1 MEFKNKLKDLI
12 TLFDIWLS
20 VPEDTV
26 QCEHWIETAEE
37 LAHSFEFTEIEQ
49 QYVDR
54 IIEMYEAQ
62 FKHRL
67 TQRALNMSAITTSPG
82 STSVTDIPSQEFLD
96 ALLNRKQIEQRT
108 PEWYAQMTKII
119 SASELGSLFAS
130 PRTRAKLVMAKTV
143 EYTPRFQPLAVPSDY
158 MSAFD
163 WGIRFEPVVKQ
174 IYEAKYG
181 AKIKDLG
188 RMIHPEDE
196 RCSASPDGLIY
207 ECEAVPAYKGRL
219 IEIKC
224 PVSREIDG
232 KIPKDY
238 YAQMQMQLQVTGCKQ
253 CEYVEASF
261 ASKYNNTP
269 IKEGPAQF
277 SGTIALVRY
286 NEMKGDQEF
295 YYIYSPINIP
305 DWEPEIKEGEEI
317 VELIPWRL
325 FQLSI
330 QTVLKNEDWWNAL
343 KPLINRFWDD
353 VAAAKRG
360 EFEVPES
367 TRPQKRAKKDDDCM
381 IIFTKLDEDGN
392 VI

>member
-1 MEFKNKLKDLI
+1 MEFKQKLKDLI

-20 VPEDTV
+20 VPEDVV
-26 QCEHWIETAEE
+26 QCEHWIASAED

-54 IIEMYEAQ
+54 IIEMYEEQ

-67 TQRALNMSAITTSPG
+67 SQKATNADISDIQAIN
-82 STSVTDIPSQEFLD
+82 VPSQEFLD
-96 ALLNRKQIEQRT
+96 ALISRKQVEQRT

-130 PRTRAKLVMAKTV
+130 PRTRAKLVMSKTV

-174 IYEAKYG
+174 IYEAKYN
-181 AKIKDLG
+181 AQIKDLG
-188 RMIHPEDE
+188 RMIHPEDS

-207 ECEAVPAYKGRL
+207 KCESGQRKGRL

-224 PVSREIDG
+224 PVSRVIDG
-232 KIPKDY
+232 TVPKDY
-238 YAQMQMQLQVTGCKQ
+238 YAQMQMQLHVTGCNK

-261 ASKYNNTP
+261 ASKYNNNP
-269 IKEGPAQF
+269 IKEGPSQF
-277 SGTIALVRY
+277 SGIIALVRY
-286 NEMKGDQEF
+286 KEIRGDQEF
-295 YYIYSPINIP
+295 YYVYGPINDL
-305 DWEPEIKEGEEI
+305 DWQPEIEEEEEI

-325 FQLSI
+325 FQWNE
-330 QTVLKNEDWWNAL
+330 QTVVRSEEWWTAL
-343 KPLINRFWDD
+343 KPLVDRFWED

-367 TRPQKRAKKDDDCM
+367 TRPQKRARKDDDCM
-381 IIFTKLDEDGN
+381 IVFKKLDEDGN
-392 VI
+392 EI

>member
-12 TLFDIWLS
+12 TLFDIWLP
-20 VPEDTV
+20 VPEDAS
-26 QCEHWIETAEE
+26 QCEHWVEIAEE

-49 QYVDR
+49 QYIDR
-54 IIEMYEAQ
+54 IIEMYDEQ
-62 FKHRL
+62 FKYRL
-67 TQRALNMSAITTSPG
+67 SQKSLNS
-82 STSVTDIPSQEFLD
+82 SVIPTIDTDIPTQEFLD
-96 ALLNRKQIEQRT
+96 TLISRKQVEQRT

-130 PRTRAKLVMAKTV
+130 PRTRAKLVMSKTV

-163 WGIRFEPVVKQ
+163 WGIRFEPVVKL

-188 RMIHPEDE
+188 RMIHPEDD

-207 ECEAVPAYKGRL
+207 ECITVPDKKGRL

-224 PVSREIDG
+224 PVSRVIDG

-238 YAQMQMQLQVTGCKQ
+238 YAQMQMQLQVTGCKK

-261 ASKYNNTP
+261 ASKYNNSP
-269 IKEGPAQF
+269 IKEGPSQF
-277 SGTIALVRY
+277 SGIIALIRY
-286 NEMKGDQEF
+286 DEIKGDQEF
-295 YYIYSPINIP
+295 YYIYGPINEH
-305 DWEPEIKEGEEI
+305 DWQPEIKDSEEI

-325 FQLSI
+325 FQWSE
-330 QTVLKNEDWWNAL
+330 QTVLRNEDWWISL
-343 KPLINRFWDD
+343 KPLINKFWDD
-353 VAAAKRG
+353 VATAKRG

-367 TRPQKRAKKDDDCM
+367 TRPQKRARKDDDCM
-381 IIFTKLDEDGN
+381 IIFKKLDENGN
-392 VI
+392 EI

>member
-20 VPEDTV
+20 VPEDTT
-26 QCEHWIETAEE
+26 QCEHWVESAEE
-37 LAHSFEFTEIEQ
+37 LAHSFEFTEMEQ
-49 QYVDR
+49 EYVDR
-54 IIEMYEAQ
+54 IIEMYDEQ
-62 FKHRL
+62 FKYRL
-67 TQRALNMSAITTSPG
+67 SQKALNPAAITTD
-82 STSVTDIPSQEFLD
+82 TDAPSQEFLD
-96 ALLNRKQIEQRT
+96 ALIVRKQVEQRT

-130 PRTRAKLVMAKTV
+130 PRTRAKLVMSKTV
-143 EYTPRFQPLAVPSDY
+143 EYTPRFHPLAIPSDY

-188 RMIHPEDE
+188 RMIHPVDE

-207 ECEAVPAYKGRL
+207 ECITTPDKKGRL

-224 PVSREIDG
+224 PVSRVIDG
-232 KIPKDY
+232 QVPKDY
-238 YAQMQMQLQVTGCKQ
+238 YAQMQMQLQVTGCKK

-261 ASKYNNTP
+261 VSKYNNTP
-269 IKEGPAQF
+269 LKEGPSQF
-277 SGTIALVRY
+277 SGTIALIRY
-286 NEMKGDQEF
+286 EEIKGDQEF
-295 YYIYSPINIP
+295 YYVYGPINEH
-305 DWEPEIKEGEEI
+305 DWRPEIKDSEEI

-325 FQLSI
+325 FQWSE
-330 QTVLKNEDWWNAL
+330 QTVLRNEDWWTAL
-343 KPLINRFWDD
+343 KPLVNKFWDD

-367 TRPQKRAKKDDDCM
+367 TRPQKRARKDEDCM
-381 IIFTKLDEDGN
+381 IIFRKLDEDGN
-392 VI
+392 EL

>member
-20 VPEDTV
+20 VPEDTT
-26 QCEHWIETAEE
+26 QCEHWVESAEE
-37 LAHSFEFTEIEQ
+37 LSHSFEFTEIEQ
-49 QYVDR
+49 EYVDR
-54 IIEMYEAQ
+54 IIEMYDEQ
-62 FKHRL
+62 FKYRL
-67 TQRALNMSAITTSPG
+67 SQKTLNPAAITSG
-82 STSVTDIPSQEFLD
+82 TDVPSQEFLD
-96 ALLNRKQIEQRT
+96 ALIVRKQVEQRT

-130 PRTRAKLVMAKTV
+130 PRTRAKLVMSKTV
-143 EYTPRFQPLAVPSDY
+143 EYTPRFHPLAIPSDY

-188 RMIHPEDE
+188 RMIHPVDE

-207 ECEAVPAYKGRL
+207 ECITTPDKKGSL

-224 PVSREIDG
+224 PVSRVIDG
-232 KIPKDY
+232 QVPKDY
-238 YAQMQMQLQVTGCKQ
+238 YAQMQMQLQVTGCKK

-261 ASKYNNTP
+261 VSKYNNTP
-269 IKEGPAQF
+269 LKEGPSQF
-277 SGTIALVRY
+277 NGTIALIRY
-286 NEMKGDQEF
+286 EEMKGDQEF
-295 YYIYSPINIP
+295 YYVYGPINNY
-305 DWEPEIKEGEEI
+305 DWQPEIKDGEEI

-325 FQLSI
+325 FQWSE
-330 QTVLKNEDWWNAL
+330 QTVLRNEDWWNAL
-343 KPLINRFWDD
+343 KPLVNKFWDD
-353 VAAAKRG
+353 VTAAKRG

-367 TRPQKRAKKDDDCM
+367 TRPQKRARKDDNCM
-381 IIFTKLDEDGN
+381 IIFKKLDEDGN
-392 VI
+392 EL